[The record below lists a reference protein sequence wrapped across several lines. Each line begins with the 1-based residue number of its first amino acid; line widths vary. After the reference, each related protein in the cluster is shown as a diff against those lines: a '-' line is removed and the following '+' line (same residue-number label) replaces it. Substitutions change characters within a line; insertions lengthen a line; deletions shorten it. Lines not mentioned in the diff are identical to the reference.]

1 MANHLVSFAQSK
13 EEIDFI
19 LNKIS
24 QKILFI
30 PLNLETLIYLNQKKI
45 SYLNPKYYFTNRL
58 SINLW

>member
-30 PLNLETLIYLNQKKI
+30 PLNLETLIYLNQKK
-45 SYLNPKYYFTNRL
+45 YHT
-58 SINLW
+58 